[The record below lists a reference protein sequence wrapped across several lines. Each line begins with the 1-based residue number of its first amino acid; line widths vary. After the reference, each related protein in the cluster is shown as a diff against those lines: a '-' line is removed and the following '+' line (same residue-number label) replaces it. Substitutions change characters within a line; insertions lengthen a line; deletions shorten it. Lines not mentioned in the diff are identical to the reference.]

1 MVVRLLSLRY
11 SAAVFGALL
20 CAGRAGA
27 QLASLSPFLPAQ
39 GAGAATPTAG
49 APLEFRGSME
59 DHDGIKLRIVDPA
72 RKAGWWVRVNE
83 HNPDVDFTVK
93 QYDSAHDTVV
103 AEQQGKTFTLALRES
118 KVVSSGAAGQGLAM
132 PPPGMPQNMPPAIV
146 NSVAVNPTPAQ
157 EQARLEAVAA
167 EVARRRALR
176 EQASQQV
183 NQGQAAAVAQQV
195 LQQQQQQQQNAQQ
208 NPQGQQN
215 SQQPGQRGQRGQG
228 VQGGF
233 RQRQQ

>member
-1 MVVRLLSLRY
+1 MAVRLLSLRY
-11 SAAVFGALL
+11 PAAVLAALL

-27 QLASLSPFLPAQ
+27 QQASISPFLPPQ
-39 GAGAATPTAG
+39 GAGAAAPTAG

-59 DHDGIKLRIVDPA
+59 DRDGIKLRIVDPA
-72 RKAGWWVRVNE
+72 RKSGWWVRVNE
-83 HNPDVDFTVK
+83 RNPDLDFTVK
-93 QYDSAHDTVV
+93 QYDSEHDIVV
-103 AEQQGKTFTLALRES
+103 AEQQGRTFTLALRES
-118 KVVSSGAAGQGLAM
+118 KVVSSGAAGQGLA
-132 PPPGMPQNMPPAIV
+132 PPPGMPQNMPAAIV

-183 NQGQAAAVAQQV
+183 NQGQAAAMAQQV
-195 LQQQQQQQQNAQQ
+195 IQQQQQQRQQNA
-208 NPQGQQN
+208 PP
-215 SQQPGQRGQRGQG
+215 PGQVNTQRGP
-228 VQGGF
+228 GGL

>member
-1 MVVRLLSLRY
+1 MSVRPLSLRVA
-11 SAAVFGALL
+11 AAVLAAGL
-20 CAGRAGA
+20 CAGRVGA
-27 QLASLSPFLPAQ
+27 QLASVSPFLPAQ

-72 RKAGWWVRVNE
+72 RKTGWWVRVNE
-83 HNPDVDFTVK
+83 RNPDADFTVK
-93 QYDSAHDTVV
+93 QYDPDHDTVV
-103 AEQQGKTFTLALRES
+103 TEQQGRTFTLALRES

-132 PPPGMPQNMPPAIV
+132 PPPGMPQNMPPAII

-183 NQGQAAAVAQQV
+183 NQGQAAAIAQQV
-195 LQQQQQQQQNAQQ
+195 IQQQQQQRQLNAQQ
-208 NPQGQQN
+208 NPAG
-215 SQQPGQRGQRGQG
+215 QQPGQGNPQRGQG
-228 VQGGF
+228 GL